1 MNTVKF
7 NKGNSSVKMV
17 AHRGVSGLE
26 TENTCAA
33 FVAAGNRSHF
43 GIETDVHVTSDGKYI
58 IIHDD
63 HTGRVAT
70 ENLHVEGSTFDALR
84 ALPMNDKDGA
94 LRGDLQLPTLDEYVR
109 ICKKYEKIGVLEL
122 KNRMT
127 PEQIAGI
134 VDVIRACGY
143 LDGIIFISFDIENLY
158 DLKKILPDAK
168 AQWLCCDCK
177 IETLDNLAAH
187 KLGLDVLYTELT
199 AEGVKAA
206 HERGIVVN
214 CWTVDNPT
222 DAERL
227 ASWGVDMITSNILE

>member
-1 MNTVKF
+1 MDTIKF
-7 NKGNSSVKMV
+7 AKGNSSVKTV

-43 GIETDVHVTSDGKYI
+43 GIETDVHVTADGKFI

-63 HTGRVAT
+63 RTGRVAA
-70 ENLHVEGSTFDALR
+70 EDLPVEGSTFDALR
-84 ALPMNDKDGA
+84 ALPMHDKDGA
-94 LRGDLQLPTLDEYVR
+94 PRGDLQLPALDEYVR
-109 ICKKYEKIGVLEL
+109 ICKKYEKTGVLEL

-127 PEQIAGI
+127 PDDIAGI
-134 VDVIRACGY
+134 VNVIRACGY
-143 LDGIIFISFDIENLY
+143 LDGIIFISFSVDNLY

-168 AQWLCCDCK
+168 AQWLCCDCRT
-177 IETLDNLAAH
+177 ETLDDLAAH
-187 KLGLDVLYTELT
+187 GLDIDILYTELT
-199 AEGVKAA
+199 ADGVKAA
-206 HERGIVVN
+206 HERGITVN
-214 CWTVDNPT
+214 CWTVDDPA